1 MKNWLEKQFRLSE
14 FNTNIKT
21 ELLAGLTTF
30 VTMAYVLATIPNI
43 LAGAGY
49 DKHTTLTAMIILII
63 VTSCAMALVTNR
75 PFALAPGLGS
85 VGIIASMITNEGV
98 SMPIAAGV
106 IFWSGVL
113 FIIISFFGLREA
125 VVRVI
130 PVSLKQAVSAGIGL
144 FIALLGAKNCGLIV
158 ANDAKNCL
166 SFGDLASPSV
176 IVAVIGFLIL
186 LVIKVRNIP
195 GGIEENKERLISIY
209 EKTDLER
216 AALIDKNGDAYYDNG
231 VTKNVSH
238 RRYFQEAISGAQTIS
253 DPLESSVDHK
263 VRVVLGVPVYKDH
276 KVIGV
281 LGGSCNVTA
290 LSHMLFNDLF
300 DGAGN
305 SLLATSDGE
314 IIAFDSG
321 SASGTEITYG
331 INLFKYYGEKNLKG
345 KHALQDIQED
355 FKVGESGLVK
365 LSLKE
370 RKEADRYLAYMPLGY
385 NDWMICYAIPV
396 KSAQQAY
403 EFISGYEILFM
414 GSFCILVLLLLL
426 YIVVRN
432 NQEKA
437 ELVRSAQKDAL
448 TGVYNRE
455 NTQKVIDAILRE
467 KAPEDFHGFL
477 ILDMDH
483 FKEVNDVYGHV
494 MGDNVL
500 KMLGGFLKEQFR
512 EQDVI
517 GRIGGDEFVIL
528 LCNIGSRENMESR
541 IKKLHEK
548 LREIRMEG
556 MGEHTFT
563 FSAGIAFAPQD
574 GDTFM
579 ELYQKADFALYQ
591 VKRSGRD
598 GYRIYK

>member
-1 MKNWLEKQFRLSE
+1 
-14 FNTNIKT
+14 
-21 ELLAGLTTF
+21 
-30 VTMAYVLATIPNI
+30 MATGVFI
-43 LAGAGY
+43 LAVIAG
-49 DKHTTLTAMIILII
+49 ILIFFECVQRAVQVNSQNTLKI
-63 VTSCAMALVTNR
+63 NVQRQSEHLRTILDINYQY
-75 PFALAPGLGS
+75 LNE
-85 VGIIASMITNEGV
+85 IASAMGKSEE
-98 SMPIAAGV
+98 
-106 IFWSGVL
+106 L
-113 FIIISFFGLREA
+113 FS
-125 VVRVI
+125 
-130 PVSLKQAVSAGIGL
+130 
-144 FIALLGAKNCGLIV
+144 
-158 ANDAKNCL
+158 
-166 SFGDLASPSV
+166 
-176 IVAVIGFLIL
+176 
-186 LVIKVRNIP
+186 
-195 GGIEENKERLISIY
+195 EENKEQLISIY

-238 RRYFQEAISGAQTIS
+238 RRYFQEAISGEQTIS

-365 LSLKE
+365 FSLKE
-370 RKEADRYLAYMPLGY
+370 RKEEDRYLAYMPLGY

-414 GSFCILVLLLLL
+414 GSFCILVLLLL
-426 YIVVRN
+426 
-432 NQEKA
+432 
-437 ELVRSAQKDAL
+437 
-448 TGVYNRE
+448 
-455 NTQKVIDAILRE
+455 
-467 KAPEDFHGFL
+467 
-477 ILDMDH
+477 LDMDH

>member
-1 MKNWLEKQFRLSE
+1 MKKNHF
-14 FNTNIKT
+14 
-21 ELLAGLTTF
+21 ELKNY
-30 VTMAYVLATIPNI
+30 VMATGVFI
-43 LAGAGY
+43 LAVIAG
-49 DKHTTLTAMIILII
+49 ILIFFECVQRAVQVNSQNTLKI
-63 VTSCAMALVTNR
+63 NVQRQSEHLRTILDINYQY
-75 PFALAPGLGS
+75 LNE
-85 VGIIASMITNEGV
+85 IASAMGRSEE
-98 SMPIAAGV
+98 
-106 IFWSGVL
+106 L
-113 FIIISFFGLREA
+113 FS
-125 VVRVI
+125 
-130 PVSLKQAVSAGIGL
+130 
-144 FIALLGAKNCGLIV
+144 
-158 ANDAKNCL
+158 
-166 SFGDLASPSV
+166 
-176 IVAVIGFLIL
+176 
-186 LVIKVRNIP
+186 
-195 GGIEENKERLISIY
+195 EENKERLISIY
-209 EKTDLER
+209 EKTGLER

-263 VRVVLGVPVYKDH
+263 VRVV
-276 KVIGV
+276 
-281 LGGSCNVTA
+281 
-290 LSHMLFNDLF
+290 DLF

-321 SASGTEITYG
+321 SASGTEMTYG